1 LPYVA
6 TRQSPWP
13 ADFSSTGTF
22 TYAVDNGAWV
32 PGPNV
37 SDYQTAGMIL
47 AQNTVSDSQLEQE
60 NMELRKRIEALE
72 NMLKGQVTQPPVTQP
87 MAKPSADGMK
97 STPGWLLEVH
107 QWNKE
112 GQLGEDPLEKA
123 LTLSCPFNG
132 KLMAKSNESL
142 YIYKFSAVFR
152 AKTAGRYIFGQRM
165 TCGYSHQCVMKM
177 SVDGANIIDF
187 KGRTDNELIRQGV
200 PLTVGDHQIEFTTY
214 LQRNSFINYEPEKKF
229 KWRPQVQ
236 APGDF
241 NLGDFKDTE
250 LFAVVP
256 QTVKAS
262 VRGCTY

>member
-1 LPYVA
+1 
-6 TRQSPWP
+6 
-13 ADFSSTGTF
+13 
-22 TYAVDNGAWV
+22 
-32 PGPNV
+32 
-37 SDYQTAGMIL
+37 
-47 AQNTVSDSQLEQE
+47 
-60 NMELRKRIEALE
+60 
-72 NMLKGQVTQPPVTQP
+72 
-87 MAKPSADGMK
+87 
-97 STPGWLLEVH
+97 
-107 QWNKE
+107 
-112 GQLGEDPLEKA
+112 
-123 LTLSCPFNG
+123 
-132 KLMAKSNESL
+132 
-142 YIYKFSAVFR
+142 
-152 AKTAGRYIFGQRM
+152 
-165 TCGYSHQCVMKM
+165 MKM